1 MPPTAGEP
9 MPTEYA
15 LLGLLLDGPKHGYDL
30 ARRFAPET
38 ALGEICRL
46 EMSMLYALL
55 KKQEKIGNI
64 EAELESQG
72 PRPPKRI
79 FHLTSEGRASFME
92 WVRTPVA
99 KLRDIGRDLL
109 IKLYFAW
116 QLGDDDV
123 LALIDRQT
131 EICRT
136 LLDRF
141 ERDLSLSDDAD
152 DEPLSNDSYNS
163 YSYDNDDIIYNR
175 AAPKRSHP
183 RPNEHELV
191 RERTPR
197 EEQFAGIVRQQRIRQ
212 VEAAIEWLKQSRRD
226 FGGY

>member
-152 DEPLSNDSYNS
+152 DEPLSNDSYS
-163 YSYDNDDIIYNR
+163 YSYDSDDIIYNR